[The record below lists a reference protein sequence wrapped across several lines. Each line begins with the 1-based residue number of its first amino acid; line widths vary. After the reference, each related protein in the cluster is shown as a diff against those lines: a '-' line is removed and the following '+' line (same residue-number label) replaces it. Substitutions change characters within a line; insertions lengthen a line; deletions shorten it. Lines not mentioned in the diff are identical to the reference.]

1 MHLLQH
7 VRSVQSPVAVEVS
20 SVVSAMSP
28 MKASTKAQD
37 AKSKAQDAKSKAP
50 DAKTK
55 AQDAKPKG
63 GKAMGILA
71 IAQQLVAKA
80 PSAQPDPPP
89 AQTSSPKSPRRVVEV
104 HHPSRLLRS
113 PSPPRR
119 RLSSRKGVCTASL
132 PDECP
137 TQSRPPNDC
146 LLLLPQWLRAPCPSW
161 RTRDPSLCIV
171 LC

>member
-1 MHLLQH
+1 MHLLQR

-37 AKSKAQDAKSKAP
+37 AKSKAQDAKSKAQ

-71 IAQQLVAKA
+71 IAEQLVAKA
-80 PSAQPDPPP
+80 APAQPGPPP
-89 AQTSSPKSPRRVVEV
+89 KQTSSPQ
-104 HHPSRLLRS
+104 
-113 PSPPRR
+113 SPPEEWWKCTIQTG
-119 RLSSRKGVCTASL
+119 SSEAHRPHDEGCRAERGSAQLLCPTSAPHRAGLRTTASF
-132 PDECP
+132 C
-137 TQSRPPNDC
+137 
-146 LLLLPQWLRAPCPSW
+146 
-161 RTRDPSLCIV
+161 SLSG
-171 LC
+171 